1 MRNFLLILFLSLG
14 LLNFSHAGGDDRDQ
28 QLPLN
33 SLNSEQEINEEGV
46 PRFLQ
51 EDDEVIQDDAVQ
63 QGQKEIEELIQT
75 KLVNQET
82 PTNTEELIESD
93 VDSSSN
99 TKDDNLPGYFEDF
112 WTWDLFDEFTDFV
125 HNSPT
130 AQIAS
135 ELMNASQVNLVMDNW
150 FLREAGS
157 RSCLLYTSPSP
168 RDQRGSR
175 MPSSA

>member
-1 MRNFLLILFLSLG
+1 MRNFLLILLLSLG

-51 EDDEVIQDDAVQ
+51 EDDEVIQDVAVQ

-82 PTNTEELIESD
+82 PINTEELIESD

-99 TKDDNLPGYFEDF
+99 TKVQTLINRYIKSDQGILIM
-112 WTWDLFDEFTDFV
+112 LFLFV
-125 HNSPT
+125 VSLILLFNFF
-130 AQIAS
+130 
-135 ELMNASQVNLVMDNW
+135 V
-150 FLREAGS
+150 REK
-157 RSCLLYTSPSP
+157 
-168 RDQRGSR
+168 
-175 MPSSA
+175 

>member
-51 EDDEVIQDDAVQ
+51 EDDEFIQDDEVQ

-82 PTNTEELIESD
+82 PAKNEGFIESD
-93 VDSSSN
+93 INSN
-99 TKDDNLPGYFEDF
+99 SKVQTLINRYIKSDQGILIM
-112 WTWDLFDEFTDFV
+112 LFLFV
-125 HNSPT
+125 VSL
-130 AQIAS
+130 I
-135 ELMNASQVNLVMDNW
+135 LVFN
-150 FLREAGS
+150 FFVREK
-157 RSCLLYTSPSP
+157 
-168 RDQRGSR
+168 
-175 MPSSA
+175 

>member
-1 MRNFLLILFLSLG
+1 MRNFLLFLFLSLG

-51 EDDEVIQDDAVQ
+51 EDDEVIQDVAVQ

-99 TKDDNLPGYFEDF
+99 TKVQTLINRYIKSDQGILIM
-112 WTWDLFDEFTDFV
+112 LFLFV
-125 HNSPT
+125 VSLILLFNFF
-130 AQIAS
+130 
-135 ELMNASQVNLVMDNW
+135 V
-150 FLREAGS
+150 REK
-157 RSCLLYTSPSP
+157 
-168 RDQRGSR
+168 
-175 MPSSA
+175 

>member
-14 LLNFSHAGGDDRDQ
+14 LLNFSHAGGGDRDQ

-82 PTNTEELIESD
+82 SAKNEGFIESD
-93 VDSSSN
+93 VNSN
-99 TKDDNLPGYFEDF
+99 SKVQTLINRYIKSDQG
-112 WTWDLFDEFTDFV
+112 
-125 HNSPT
+125 
-130 AQIAS
+130 I
-135 ELMNASQVNLVMDNW
+135 LVML
-150 FLREAGS
+150 FLFVVSLILIFNFFVREK
-157 RSCLLYTSPSP
+157 
-168 RDQRGSR
+168 
-175 MPSSA
+175 

>member
-1 MRNFLLILFLSLG
+1 MRNFLLIFFLSLG

-51 EDDEVIQDDAVQ
+51 EDDEVIQDVAVQ

-82 PTNTEELIESD
+82 PINTEELIESD

-99 TKDDNLPGYFEDF
+99 TKVQTLINRYIKSDQGILIM
-112 WTWDLFDEFTDFV
+112 LFLFV
-125 HNSPT
+125 VSLILLFNFF
-130 AQIAS
+130 
-135 ELMNASQVNLVMDNW
+135 V
-150 FLREAGS
+150 REK
-157 RSCLLYTSPSP
+157 
-168 RDQRGSR
+168 
-175 MPSSA
+175 